1 MTPDRRVALL
11 LVALAAAGPAAAQD
25 VRLRAI
31 APDDAR
37 GTAQAVVVEAGAL
50 VHTALLLPED
60 AGGRL
65 DGSGDAGAQAARVLD
80 SLQTALK
87 AAGTSLDRLVR
98 LHVYLTDASSTPA
111 VERLLAGRF
120 AGATKPA
127 VTFVETA
134 RARDGV
140 LVAMDA
146 IAATG
151 SSARPGTA
159 ARIVVPGLPRQARD
173 GAHVAVQPS
182 GPFVVVSGR
191 AAQGEF
197 DAAIAGTLEQLR
209 ADLEGVGLGFEH
221 VVQVKSF
228 VRDVSQASQL
238 REIVAHAFGAPAPP
252 QVVTEWLRAG
262 APAEIELIA
271 AAPAVSAPVPA
282 DGAGVTYVEPISS
295 RYSRVA
301 FVHRGRPVF
310 VSGLYGSSSDP
321 GAQVTE
327 MFDELRRV
335 LTAAGSDMR
344 HLVKATYYVSDT
356 AADRAINDIRPTL
369 FDAERPPAAS
379 KISVRGTGRPG
390 KGSTFD
396 MIAVTTER

>member
-1 MTPDRRVALL
+1 MTSVRRVALL
-11 LVALAAAGPAAAQD
+11 LVALTAAGPAAAQE

-37 GTAQAVVVEAGAL
+37 GAAQAVIVEAGAL
-50 VHTALLLPED
+50 VHTTLLLPED

-65 DGSGDAGAQAARVLD
+65 HGSGDAGAQAARVLD
-80 SLQTALK
+80 TLQTALK
-87 AAGTSLDRLVR
+87 ASGTSLDRLVR
-98 LHVYLTDASSTPA
+98 LHVYLTDASATPA
-111 VERLLAGRF
+111 VERQLAQRF
-120 AGATKPA
+120 AGASKPA

-134 RARDGV
+134 PVRDGV

-151 SSARPGTA
+151 SSARRGGA

-197 DAAIAGTLEQLR
+197 DAAIAATLEQLR
-209 ADLEGVGLGFEH
+209 ADLQGVGLGFDH

-228 VRDVSQASQL
+228 VRDVSQAARL
-238 REIVAHAFGAPAPP
+238 REIVAQAFGAPAPP

-271 AAPAVSAPVPA
+271 AAPTLSAPVPA
-282 DGAGVTYVEPISS
+282 GAAVTYVEPISS

-301 FVHRGRPVF
+301 SVHRGRPVF
-310 VSGLYGSSSDP
+310 ISGLYGSSSDP
-321 GAQVTE
+321 AAQVTE

-335 LTAAGSDMR
+335 LVAAGSDMR
-344 HLVKATYYVSDT
+344 HLVKATYYVSDP
-356 AADRAINDIRPTL
+356 AADRAINDIRPTR

-379 KISVRGTGRPG
+379 KISVRGTGRAG

-396 MIAVTTER
+396 MIAVTAER